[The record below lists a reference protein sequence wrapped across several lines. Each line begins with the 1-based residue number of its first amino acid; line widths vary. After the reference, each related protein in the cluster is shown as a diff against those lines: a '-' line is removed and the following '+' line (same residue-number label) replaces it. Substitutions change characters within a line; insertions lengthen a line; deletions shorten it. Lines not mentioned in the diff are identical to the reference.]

1 MNKPTI
7 ARCVVLSLVAGAL
20 LLPIA
25 ICVIA
30 GVGALLGA
38 LGDSSGA
45 VVLGRTALG
54 VSILWAINLIGLIL
68 ALAINSLSGDDN
80 TTEG

>member
-1 MNKPTI
+1 MNKPTL
-7 ARCVVLSLVAGAL
+7 ARRVVLWLVAAAL

-54 VSILWAINLIGLIL
+54 VSILWAINLIGLIIV
-68 ALAINSLSGDDN
+68 LAINSLCGDDN
-80 TTEG
+80 TNEG

>member
-7 ARCVVLSLVAGAL
+7 ARCVVLALVTGAL

-25 ICVIA
+25 ICVLA

-45 VVLGRTALG
+45 FVLGRTALG
-54 VSILWAINLIGLIL
+54 VSIFWAIDLIGLIIV
-68 ALAINSLSGDDN
+68 LAINSLSRDD
-80 TTEG
+80 TTSEE